1 VGLEYK
7 KLRYTEAKVYFK
19 FNIMKLFKILILLL
33 SISSCSQPINYDIL
47 IKNGTIADGSGDST
61 YIGSV
66 GINADTIAAVGKLK
80 ATGTL
85 EIDASGLVVAPGF
98 INVLSWATESLIE
111 DGRSQS
117 DIRQGVT
124 LEVFGEG
131 WSMGPLSKDLKKDL
145 QLPTAQGD
153 IKYDVD
159 WNSLDEYLQ
168 SLIKRGIS
176 PNIASFIGATT
187 VRINH
192 IGYEDRAPTDEEL
205 TSMKQMVRQAM
216 EDGALGVGSSLIYAP
231 AFYSSTEELIAL
243 CKVASEY
250 DGLYISHM
258 RSEGNRLLQSVDE
271 LMRIANEADIRA
283 EIYHLKMSG
292 KENWSKYDE
301 VVKKIDSARTAGLSI
316 TTNMYNYVAGATG
329 LDASMPP
336 WVQEGGYKKWAERL
350 QDPEIRQRVLE
361 EMTTPTDK
369 WENLM
374 YAAGTSD
381 NLLLVGFENDSL
393 RHYTGKTLTE
403 IAIIHGKSPEETA
416 MDLVIAD
423 GSRVGTVYFLM
434 SEENIKK
441 QIALPYM
448 SFGSDAS
455 SMAPEGVFLNS
466 STHPRA
472 YGNFSRLLGKYVRDE
487 QIISIEE
494 AIRKLT
500 SLPASN
506 LKIKKRGNLA
516 KGYFADLAIFNPE
529 TIQDHATFSEPHQ
542 LSTGMVHVF
551 VNGEQVLKDG
561 EHTGA
566 TPGRVVRGPGY
577 KN

>member
-1 VGLEYK
+1 MKNLIYISLGLS
-7 KLRYTEAKVYFK
+7 LMF
-19 FNIMKLFKILILLL
+19 
-33 SISSCSQPINYDIL
+33 SCSTTTTKNYDVL
-47 IKNGTIADGSGDST
+47 IKNGTITDGSGNPA
-61 YIGSV
+61 YLGSV
-66 GINADTIAAVGKLK
+66 GINADTIAAVGKLN

-85 EIDASGLVVAPGF
+85 EIDATGLIVAPGF

-111 DGRSQS
+111 DGRSQG
-117 DIRQGVT
+117 DIMQGVT

-131 WSMGPLSKDLKKDL
+131 WSMGPLNENLKKKFKS
-145 QLPTAQGD
+145 PTAQGD
-153 IKYDVD
+153 IKYEVD
-159 WNSLDEYLQ
+159 WNTLDEYLQ
-168 SLIKRGIS
+168 SLIKRGVS
-176 PNIASFIGATT
+176 PNVASFIGATT

-192 IGYEDRAPTDEEL
+192 IGYENRAPTDEEL
-205 TSMKQMVRQAM
+205 ASMEEMVRQAM

-231 AFYSSTEELIAL
+231 AFYSTTEELIAL

-250 DGLYISHM
+250 NGLYISHM
-258 RSEGNRLLQSVDE
+258 RSEGNRLLQSIDE
-271 LMRIANEADIRA
+271 LMRIADEADIRA
-283 EIYHLKMSG
+283 EIYHLKMAG

-316 TTNMYNYVAGATG
+316 TTNMYTYVAGATG

-336 WVQEGGYKKWAERL
+336 WVQEGGYEKWAERL
-350 QDPEIRQRVLE
+350 QDSEIRQRVLE

-374 YAAGTSD
+374 YDAGTSD
-381 NLLLVGFENDSL
+381 NLLLIGFENDSL

-403 IAIIHGKSPEETA
+403 VAKIHGKSPEETA
-416 MDLVIAD
+416 IDLVIAD

-434 SEENIKK
+434 SEENVKK

-448 SFGSDAS
+448 SFGSDAA
-455 SMAPEGVFLNS
+455 SMTPEGVFLNS
-466 STHPRA
+466 SDHPRA

-494 AIRKLT
+494 AVRKLT

-506 LKIKKRGNLA
+506 LKIKKRGSLT

-529 TIQDHATFSEPHQ
+529 TIQDHATFVEPHQ
-542 LSTGMVHVF
+542 LSTGMIHVF

-561 EHTGA
+561 VHTGA

>member
-1 VGLEYK
+1 MKNLIYISLGLS
-7 KLRYTEAKVYFK
+7 
-19 FNIMKLFKILILLL
+19 LIF
-33 SISSCSQPINYDIL
+33 SCSPTNNYDVL
-47 IKNGTIADGSGDST
+47 IKNGTITDGSGNPT
-61 YIGSV
+61 YLGSV
-66 GINADTIAAVGKLK
+66 GINADTIAAVGNLK

-85 EIDASGLVVAPGF
+85 EIDATGLIIAPGF

-111 DGRSQS
+111 DGRSQG
-117 DIRQGVT
+117 DIMQGVT

-131 WSMGPLSKDLKKDL
+131 WSMGPLGKDLKKKL

-153 IKYDVD
+153 IKYKVD
-159 WNSLDEYLQ
+159 WNTLDEYLQ
-168 SLIKRGIS
+168 SLIKRGVS
-176 PNIASFIGATT
+176 PNVASFIGATT

-205 TSMKQMVRQAM
+205 ASMEEMVRQAM

-231 AFYSSTEELIAL
+231 AFYSTTEELIAL

-250 DGLYISHM
+250 NGLYISHM
-258 RSEGNRLLQSVDE
+258 RSEGNRLLQSIDE
-271 LMRIANEADIRA
+271 LMRIAKEADIGA

-301 VVKKIDSARTAGLSI
+301 VVRKIDSARTAGLSI
-316 TTNMYNYVAGATG
+316 TTNMYTYVAGATG

-336 WVQEGGYKKWAERL
+336 WVQEGGYEKWAERL
-350 QDPEIRQRVLE
+350 QDSKIRQRVLE

-403 IAIIHGKSPEETA
+403 VAKIHGKSPEETA
-416 MDLVIAD
+416 IDLVIAD

-434 SEENIKK
+434 SEENVKK

-448 SFGSDAS
+448 SFGSDAA
-455 SMAPEGVFLNS
+455 SMTPEGVFLNS
-466 STHPRA
+466 SDHPRA

-494 AIRKLT
+494 AVRKLT

-506 LKIKKRGNLA
+506 LKIKKRGSLT

-529 TIQDHATFSEPHQ
+529 TIQDHATFAEPHQ
-542 LSTGMVHVF
+542 LSTGMIHVF

-561 EHTGA
+561 VHTGA

>member
-1 VGLEYK
+1 
-7 KLRYTEAKVYFK
+7 
-19 FNIMKLFKILILLL
+19 LL
-33 SISSCSQPINYDIL
+33 ISSCSSHKDYDIL
-47 IKNGTIADGSGDST
+47 IKNGTIADGSGNPP

-80 ATGTL
+80 ATGRL
-85 EIDASGLVVAPGF
+85 EIDATDLVVAPGF
-98 INVLSWATESLIE
+98 INMLSWATESLIQN
-111 DGRSQS
+111 GRSES
-117 DIRQGVT
+117 DIMQGVT

-131 WSMGPLSKDLKKDL
+131 WSMGPLNKNLKKEL

-153 IKYDVD
+153 IKYDID
-159 WNSLDEYLQ
+159 WNTLDEYLQ
-168 SLIKRGIS
+168 SLVRRGIS
-176 PNIASFIGATT
+176 PNVASFIGATT

-192 IGYEDRAPTDEEL
+192 IGYENRAPTAEEL
-205 TSMKQMVRQAM
+205 TSMKQMVKEAM

-231 AFYSSTEELIAL
+231 AFYSSTEELIEL
-243 CKVASEY
+243 SKVASEY
-250 DGLYISHM
+250 NGLYISHM
-258 RSEGNRLLQSVDE
+258 RSEGNRLLQGIDE
-271 LMRIANEADIRA
+271 LITIANEADIRA

-292 KENWSKYDE
+292 KENWNKYDE
-301 VVKKIDSARTAGLSI
+301 VVKKIDSARTSGLSI
-316 TTNMYNYVAGATG
+316 TTNMYTYIAGATG

-336 WVQEGGYKKWAERL
+336 WVQEGGYEKWAERL
-350 QDPEIRQRVLE
+350 QDSKIRRRVLK
-361 EMTTPTDK
+361 EMTNPTDK

-374 YAAGTSD
+374 YSAGTPD
-381 NLLLVGFENDSL
+381 NLLLVGFKNDSL
-393 RHYTGKTLTE
+393 RHYTGKTLTQV
-403 IAIIHGKSPEETA
+403 AKIHGKSPEETA

-441 QIALPYM
+441 QVALPYM

-455 SMAPEGVFLNS
+455 SLSPEGVFLNS

-494 AIRKLT
+494 AVRKLT

-506 LKIKKRGNLA
+506 LKIKKRGSLS

-529 TIQDHATFSEPHQ
+529 TIQDHATFAKPHQ
-542 LSTGMVHVF
+542 LSTGMIHVF
-551 VNGEQVLKDG
+551 VNGEQVLKNG
-561 EHTGA
+561 KHTGA
-566 TPGRVVRGPGY
+566 KPGRVVRGPGY
-577 KN
+577 KKPQ

>member
-1 VGLEYK
+1 
-7 KLRYTEAKVYFK
+7 
-19 FNIMKLFKILILLL
+19 MKLFKTLILLL
-33 SISSCSQPINYDIL
+33 LIFSCSPPINYDIL
-47 IKNGTIADGSGDST
+47 IKNGTIADGSGNPT

-66 GINADTIAAVGKLK
+66 GINADTIAAVGKIK
-80 ATGTL
+80 GTGTS

-145 QLPTAQGD
+145 QLPTAQGH
-153 IKYDVD
+153 IKYEVD
-159 WNSLDEYLQ
+159 WNSLDEYLK

-176 PNIASFIGATT
+176 PNVASFIGATT

-250 DGLYISHM
+250 NGLYISHM
-258 RSEGNRLLQSVDE
+258 RSEGNRLLQSIDE

-350 QDPEIRQRVLE
+350 QDPKIRQRVLG

-381 NLLLVGFENDSL
+381 NLLLVGFKNDSL

-403 IAIIHGKSPEETA
+403 VAIIHGKSPEETA

-455 SMAPEGVFLNS
+455 SMTPEGVFLNS

-494 AIRKLT
+494 AVRKLT

-506 LKIKKRGNLA
+506 LKIKNRGNLA

-529 TIQDHATFSEPHQ
+529 TIQDHATFTEPHQ

>member
-1 VGLEYK
+1 
-7 KLRYTEAKVYFK
+7 
-19 FNIMKLFKILILLL
+19 MKLFKSLILSLF
-33 SISSCSQPINYDIL
+33 IFSCSPPNNYDVL
-47 IKNGTIADGSGDST
+47 IKNGTIVDGSGNPT
-61 YIGSV
+61 YLGSV

-85 EIDASGLVVAPGF
+85 EIDATGLLVSPGF

-111 DGRSQS
+111 DGRSLS
-117 DIRQGVT
+117 DIMQGVT

-131 WSMGPLSKDLKKDL
+131 WSMGPYDEDLKKEL
-145 QLPTAQGD
+145 QSAQGD
-153 IKYDVD
+153 IKYEMD
-159 WNSLDEYLQ
+159 WNTLDEYLQ
-168 SLIKRGIS
+168 SLTKRGIS
-176 PNIASFIGATT
+176 PNVASFIGATT

-192 IGYEDRAPTDEEL
+192 IGYENRAPTDQEL
-205 TSMKQMVRQAM
+205 TSMKNMVKEAM

-250 DGLYISHM
+250 NGLYISHM
-258 RSEGNRLLQSVDE
+258 RSEGNRLLESVDE
-271 LMRIANEADIRA
+271 LIRIADEANIRA

-301 VVKKIDSARTAGLSI
+301 VVRKIDSSRAAGLKI
-316 TTNMYNYVAGATG
+316 TTDMYTYVAGATG

-336 WVQEGGYKKWAERL
+336 WVQEGGYEKWVDRL
-350 QDPEIRQRVLE
+350 QDSEIRQRVLQ

-374 YAAGTSD
+374 YAAGTPD

-403 IAIIHGKSPEETA
+403 VAKIHGKSPEETA
-416 MDLVIAD
+416 IDLVIAD

-455 SMAPEGVFLNS
+455 SQAPEGVFLNS
-466 STHPRA
+466 SAHPRT

-494 AIRKLT
+494 AVRKLT

-506 LKIKKRGNLA
+506 LKIKKRGSLS

-542 LSTGMVHVF
+542 LSTGMIHVF
-551 VNGEQVLKDG
+551 VNGEQVLKNG
-561 EHTGA
+561 KHTGA

-577 KN
+577 KKN

>member
-1 VGLEYK
+1 M
-7 KLRYTEAKVYFK
+7 
-19 FNIMKLFKILILLL
+19 NLFKSLILILL
-33 SISSCSQPINYDIL
+33 IFSCSSHKDYDIL
-47 IKNGTIADGSGDST
+47 IKNGIIADGSGNPT

-80 ATGTL
+80 ATGRL
-85 EIDASGLVVAPGF
+85 EIDATDLVVAPGF
-98 INVLSWATESLIE
+98 INMLSWATESLIQN
-111 DGRSQS
+111 GRSES
-117 DIRQGVT
+117 DIMQGVT

-131 WSMGPLSKDLKKDL
+131 WSMGPLNKNLKKEL
-145 QLPTAQGD
+145 QLPTEQGD
-153 IKYDVD
+153 IKYDID
-159 WNSLDEYLQ
+159 WNTLDEYLQ
-168 SLIKRGIS
+168 SLVRRGIS
-176 PNIASFIGATT
+176 PNVASFIGATT

-192 IGYEDRAPTDEEL
+192 IGYENRAPTDEEL
-205 TSMKQMVRQAM
+205 NSMKQMVKEAM

-231 AFYSSTEELIAL
+231 AFYSSTEELIEL
-243 CKVASEY
+243 SKVASEY
-250 DGLYISHM
+250 NGLYISHM
-258 RSEGNRLLQSVDE
+258 RSEGNRLLQGVDE
-271 LMRIANEADIRA
+271 LITIANEADIRA

-292 KENWSKYDE
+292 KENWNKYDE
-301 VVKKIDSARTAGLSI
+301 VVKKIDSARTSGLRI
-316 TTNMYNYVAGATG
+316 TTNMYTYIAGATG

-336 WVQEGGYKKWAERL
+336 WVQEGGYEKWAERL
-350 QDPEIRQRVLE
+350 QDSKIRRRVLK
-361 EMTTPTDK
+361 EMTNPTDE

-374 YAAGTSD
+374 YSAGTPD
-381 NLLLVGFENDSL
+381 NLLLVGFKNDSL
-393 RHYTGKTLTE
+393 RHYTGKTLTQV
-403 IAIIHGKSPEETA
+403 AKIHGKSPEETA

-441 QIALPYM
+441 QVALPYM

-455 SMAPEGVFLNS
+455 SLSPEGVFLNS

-494 AIRKLT
+494 AVRKLT

-506 LKIKKRGNLA
+506 LKIKKRGSLS

-529 TIQDHATFSEPHQ
+529 TIQDHATFAKPHQ
-542 LSTGMVHVF
+542 LSTGMIHVF
-551 VNGEQVLKDG
+551 VNGEQVLKNG

-566 TPGRVVRGPGY
+566 KPGRVVRGPGY
-577 KN
+577 KKPQ

>member
-1 VGLEYK
+1 
-7 KLRYTEAKVYFK
+7 
-19 FNIMKLFKILILLL
+19 MKLFKSLILFLL
-33 SISSCSQPINYDIL
+33 IIFSCSPPNNYDIL
-47 IKNGTIADGSGDST
+47 IKNGAIVDGSGNAA
-61 YIGSV
+61 YLGSV

-85 EIDASGLVVAPGF
+85 EIDATDLIVAPGF
-98 INVLSWATESLIE
+98 INILSWATESLIE

-117 DIRQGVT
+117 DIKQGVT
-124 LEVFGEG
+124 LEIFGEG
-131 WSMGPLSKDLKKDL
+131 WSMGPLGEDLKKEL
-145 QLPTAQGD
+145 QLPTSQGD
-153 IKYDVD
+153 IKYDID
-159 WNSLDEYLQ
+159 WNTLDEYLQ
-168 SLIKRGIS
+168 SLVRRGIS
-176 PNIASFIGATT
+176 PNVASFIGATT

-192 IGYEDRAPTDEEL
+192 IGYENRAPTDKEL
-205 TSMKQMVRQAM
+205 TSMKHMVKQAM

-231 AFYSSTEELIAL
+231 AFYSTTEELIAL
-243 CKVASEY
+243 CKVASKY

-258 RSEGNRLLQSVDE
+258 RSEGNRLLQSIDE

-292 KENWSKYDE
+292 KENWSKYDD
-301 VVKKIDSARTAGLSI
+301 VVRKIDSARTAGLSI
-316 TTNMYNYVAGATG
+316 TTNMYTYVAGATG

-336 WVQEGGYKKWAERL
+336 WVQEGGYKKWAQRL
-350 QDPEIRQRVLE
+350 QDSEIRKKVLV

-374 YAAGTSD
+374 DAAGTSD
-381 NLLLVGFENDSL
+381 NLLLVGFKNDSL

-403 IAIIHGKSPEETA
+403 VANIHGKSPEETA

-434 SEENIKK
+434 SEENVKK

-448 SFGSDAS
+448 SFGSDAGS
-455 SMAPEGVFLNS
+455 IAPEGVFLNS

-494 AIRKLT
+494 AVRKLT

-506 LKIKKRGNLA
+506 LKIKKRGSLI
-516 KGYFADLAIFNPE
+516 KGNFADLAIFNSE
-529 TIQDHATFSEPHQ
+529 TIQDHATFTEPHQ

-561 EHTGA
+561 KHTGA
-566 TPGRVVRGPGY
+566 KPGRVVRGPGY
-577 KN
+577 KAISQKDLN

>member
-1 VGLEYK
+1 MK
-7 KLRYTEAKVYFK
+7 HFK
-19 FNIMKLFKILILLL
+19 LLL
-33 SISSCSQPINYDIL
+33 LYFVIVTGCSSPETYDIL
-47 IKNGTIADGSGDST
+47 IKNGTIADGSGNPT
-61 YIGSV
+61 YIGDV
-66 GINADTIAAVGKLK
+66 GINADTIAAIGDLNAK
-80 ATGTL
+80 GTT
-85 EIDASGLVVAPGF
+85 EIDASGLVIAPGF
-98 INVLSWATESLIE
+98 INMLSWATESLII
-111 DGRSQS
+111 DGKSQG

-131 WSMGPLSKDLKKDL
+131 WSMGPLTDPVKKEM
-145 QLPTAQGD
+145 QESQGD
-153 IKYDVD
+153 VKYDID
-159 WNSLDEYLQ
+159 WSTLDEYLQ
-168 SLIKRGIS
+168 SLVKWGIS

-192 IGYEDRAPTDEEL
+192 IGYENRAPTPEEL
-205 TSMKQMVRQAM
+205 ESMKAMVRQAM

-231 AFYSSTEELIAL
+231 AFYSSTEELIEL

-250 DGLYISHM
+250 DGMYISHM
-258 RSEGNRLLQSVDE
+258 RSEGNRLLESMDE
-271 LMRIANEADIRA
+271 LIQIADDANIRA

-292 KENWSKYDE
+292 KENWGKFDD
-301 VVKKIDSARTAGLSI
+301 VVKKIDSARAGGLHI
-316 TTNMYNYVAGATG
+316 TTDMYTYVAGATG

-336 WVQEGGYKKWAERL
+336 WVQEGGYEKWAERL
-350 QDPEIRQRVLE
+350 QDPEIRQKVYT
-361 EMTTPTDK
+361 EMTTPTDE

-374 YAAGTSD
+374 YAAGTPE

-393 RHYTGKTLTE
+393 RHYTGKTLAE
-403 IAIIHGKSPEETA
+403 VAKIHGKNPEETA

-434 SEENIKK
+434 SEENVKK

-448 SFGSDAS
+448 SFGSDAG
-455 SMAPEGVFLNS
+455 SMAPEGVFMNY

-472 YGNFSRLLGKYVRDE
+472 YGNFSRVLGKYVRDE
-487 QIISIEE
+487 KVIPLEE

-506 LKIKKRGNLA
+506 LKIKKRGSLT
-516 KGYFADLAIFNPE
+516 KGYFADLAIFDPE
-529 TIQDHATFSEPHQ
+529 KIQDHATFAKPHQ
-542 LSTGMVHVF
+542 YSTGMVHVF

-566 TPGRVVRGPGY
+566 TPGQVVRGPGY
-577 KN
+577 KEKE

>member
-1 VGLEYK
+1 
-7 KLRYTEAKVYFK
+7 
-19 FNIMKLFKILILLL
+19 MKLFKSLILFLL
-33 SISSCSQPINYDIL
+33 IIFSCSSPNNYDIL
-47 IKNGTIADGSGDST
+47 IKNGAIVDGSGNPT
-61 YIGSV
+61 YLGSV

-85 EIDASGLVVAPGF
+85 EIDATDLIVAPGF
-98 INVLSWATESLIE
+98 INILSWATESLIE

-117 DIRQGVT
+117 DIKQGVT
-124 LEVFGEG
+124 LEIFGEG
-131 WSMGPLSKDLKKDL
+131 WSMGPLGEDLKKEL
-145 QLPTAQGD
+145 QLPTSQGD
-153 IKYDVD
+153 IKYDID

-168 SLIKRGIS
+168 SLVKRGIS
-176 PNIASFIGATT
+176 PNVASFIGATT

-192 IGYEDRAPTDEEL
+192 IGYENRAPTDEEL
-205 TSMKQMVRQAM
+205 TSMEHMVKQAM

-250 DGLYISHM
+250 DGLYISHI
-258 RSEGNRLLQSVDE
+258 RSEGNRLLQSIDE
-271 LMRIANEADIRA
+271 LIRIANEANIRA

-301 VVKKIDSARTAGLSI
+301 VVRKIDSARTTGLSI
-316 TTNMYNYVAGATG
+316 TTNMYTYVAGATG

-336 WVQEGGYKKWAERL
+336 WVQEGGYNKWAERL
-350 QDPEIRQRVLE
+350 QDSEIRQKVLE

-374 YAAGTSD
+374 EAAGTPD
-381 NLLLVGFENDSL
+381 NLLLVGFKNDSL

-403 IAIIHGKSPEETA
+403 VANIHGKSPEETA

-448 SFGSDAS
+448 SFGSDAGS
-455 SMAPEGVFLNS
+455 IVPEGVFLNS

-494 AIRKLT
+494 AVRKLT

-506 LKIKKRGNLA
+506 LKIKKRGSLI
-516 KGYFADLAIFNPE
+516 KGNFADLAIFNPE
-529 TIQDHATFSEPHQ
+529 TIQDHATFTQPHQ

-551 VNGEQVLKDG
+551 VNGELVLKDG

-566 TPGRVVRGPGY
+566 KPGRVVRGPGY
-577 KN
+577 KAISPKN

>member
-1 VGLEYK
+1 
-7 KLRYTEAKVYFK
+7 
-19 FNIMKLFKILILLL
+19 MKLFKSLILFLL
-33 SISSCSQPINYDIL
+33 IIFSCSPPNNYDIL
-47 IKNGTIADGSGDST
+47 IKNGAIVDGSGNAA
-61 YIGSV
+61 YLGSV

-85 EIDASGLVVAPGF
+85 EIDATDLIVAPGF
-98 INVLSWATESLIE
+98 INILSWATESLIE

-117 DIRQGVT
+117 DIKQGVT
-124 LEVFGEG
+124 LEIFGEG
-131 WSMGPLSKDLKKDL
+131 WSMGPLGEDLKKEL
-145 QLPTAQGD
+145 QLPTSQGD
-153 IKYDVD
+153 IKYDID
-159 WNSLDEYLQ
+159 WNTLDEYLQ
-168 SLIKRGIS
+168 SLVRRGIS
-176 PNIASFIGATT
+176 PNVASFIGATT

-192 IGYEDRAPTDEEL
+192 IGYENRAPTDKEL
-205 TSMKQMVRQAM
+205 TSMKHMVKQAM

-231 AFYSSTEELIAL
+231 AFYSTTEELIAL
-243 CKVASEY
+243 CKVASKY

-258 RSEGNRLLQSVDE
+258 RSEGNRLLQSIDE

-292 KENWSKYDE
+292 KENWSKYDD
-301 VVKKIDSARTAGLSI
+301 VVRKIDSARTAGLSI
-316 TTNMYNYVAGATG
+316 TTNMYTYVAGATG

-336 WVQEGGYKKWAERL
+336 WVQEGGYKKWAQRL
-350 QDPEIRQRVLE
+350 QDSEIRKKVLV

-374 YAAGTSD
+374 DAAGTSD
-381 NLLLVGFENDSL
+381 NLLLVGFKNDSL

-403 IAIIHGKSPEETA
+403 VAKIHGKSPEETA
-416 MDLVIAD
+416 MDLVVAD

-434 SEENIKK
+434 SEENVKK

-448 SFGSDAS
+448 SFGSDAGS
-455 SMAPEGVFLNS
+455 IAPEGVFLNS

-494 AIRKLT
+494 AVRKLT
-500 SLPASN
+500 SSPASN
-506 LKIKKRGNLA
+506 LKIKKRGSLI
-516 KGYFADLAIFNPE
+516 KGNFADLAIFNPE
-529 TIQDHATFSEPHQ
+529 TIQDHATFTEPHQ

-561 EHTGA
+561 KHTGA
-566 TPGRVVRGPGY
+566 KPGRVVRGPGY
-577 KN
+577 KAISQKDLN

>member
-1 VGLEYK
+1 M
-7 KLRYTEAKVYFK
+7 
-19 FNIMKLFKILILLL
+19 NLFKCLILILL
-33 SISSCSQPINYDIL
+33 ISSCSSHKDYDIL
-47 IKNGTIADGSGDST
+47 IKNGTIADGSGNPP

-80 ATGTL
+80 ATGRL
-85 EIDASGLVVAPGF
+85 EIDATDLVVAPGF
-98 INVLSWATESLIE
+98 INMLSWATESLIQN
-111 DGRSQS
+111 GRSES
-117 DIRQGVT
+117 DIMQGVT

-131 WSMGPLSKDLKKDL
+131 WSMGPLNKNLKKEL

-153 IKYDVD
+153 IKYDID
-159 WNSLDEYLQ
+159 WNTLDEYLQ
-168 SLIKRGIS
+168 SLVRRGIS
-176 PNIASFIGATT
+176 PNVASFIGATT

-192 IGYEDRAPTDEEL
+192 IGYENRAPTAEEL
-205 TSMKQMVRQAM
+205 TSMKQMVKEAM

-231 AFYSSTEELIAL
+231 AFYSSTEELIEL
-243 CKVASEY
+243 SKVASEY
-250 DGLYISHM
+250 NGLYISHM
-258 RSEGNRLLQSVDE
+258 RSEGNRLLQGIDE
-271 LMRIANEADIRA
+271 LITIANEADIRA

-292 KENWSKYDE
+292 KENWNKYDE
-301 VVKKIDSARTAGLSI
+301 VVKKIDSARTSGLSI
-316 TTNMYNYVAGATG
+316 TTNMYTYIAGATG

-336 WVQEGGYKKWAERL
+336 WVQEGGYEKWAERL
-350 QDPEIRQRVLE
+350 QDSKIRRRVLK
-361 EMTTPTDK
+361 EMTNPTDK

-374 YAAGTSD
+374 YSAGTPD
-381 NLLLVGFENDSL
+381 NLLLVGFKNDSL
-393 RHYTGKTLTE
+393 RHYTGKTLTQV
-403 IAIIHGKSPEETA
+403 AKIHGKSPEETA

-441 QIALPYM
+441 QVALPYM

-455 SMAPEGVFLNS
+455 SLSPEGVFLNS

-494 AIRKLT
+494 AVRKLT

-506 LKIKKRGNLA
+506 LKIKKRGSLS

-529 TIQDHATFSEPHQ
+529 TIQDHATFAKPHQ
-542 LSTGMVHVF
+542 LSTGMIHVF
-551 VNGEQVLKDG
+551 VNGEQVLKNG
-561 EHTGA
+561 KHTGA
-566 TPGRVVRGPGY
+566 KPGRVVRGPGY
-577 KN
+577 KKPQ

>member
-1 VGLEYK
+1 
-7 KLRYTEAKVYFK
+7 
-19 FNIMKLFKILILLL
+19 MKLFKSLILFLL
-33 SISSCSQPINYDIL
+33 IIFSCSSPNNYDIL
-47 IKNGTIADGSGDST
+47 IKNGAIVDGSGNPT
-61 YIGSV
+61 YLGSV

-85 EIDASGLVVAPGF
+85 EIDATDLIVAPGF
-98 INVLSWATESLIE
+98 INILSWATESLIE

-117 DIRQGVT
+117 DIKQGVT
-124 LEVFGEG
+124 LEIFGEG
-131 WSMGPLSKDLKKDL
+131 WSMGPLGEDLKKEL
-145 QLPTAQGD
+145 QLPTSQGD
-153 IKYDVD
+153 IKYDID
-159 WNSLDEYLQ
+159 WNTLDEYLQ
-168 SLIKRGIS
+168 SLVKRGIS
-176 PNIASFIGATT
+176 PNVASFIGATT

-192 IGYEDRAPTDEEL
+192 IGYENRAPTDEEL
-205 TSMKQMVRQAM
+205 TSMEHMVKQAM

-250 DGLYISHM
+250 DGLYISHI
-258 RSEGNRLLQSVDE
+258 RSEGNRLLQSIDE
-271 LMRIANEADIRA
+271 LIRIANEANIRA

-301 VVKKIDSARTAGLSI
+301 VVRKIDSARTTGLSI
-316 TTNMYNYVAGATG
+316 TTNMYTYVAGATG

-336 WVQEGGYKKWAERL
+336 WVQEGGYNKWAERL
-350 QDPEIRQRVLE
+350 QDSEIRQKVLE

-374 YAAGTSD
+374 EAAGTPD
-381 NLLLVGFENDSL
+381 NLLLVGFKNDSL

-403 IAIIHGKSPEETA
+403 VANIHGKSPEETA

-448 SFGSDAS
+448 SFGSDAGS
-455 SMAPEGVFLNS
+455 IVPEGVFLNS

-494 AIRKLT
+494 AVRKLT

-506 LKIKKRGNLA
+506 LKIKKRGSLI
-516 KGYFADLAIFNPE
+516 KGNFADLAIFNPE
-529 TIQDHATFSEPHQ
+529 TIQDHATFTQPHQ

-551 VNGEQVLKDG
+551 VNGELVLKDG

-566 TPGRVVRGPGY
+566 KPGRVVRGPGY
-577 KN
+577 KAISPKN

>member
-1 VGLEYK
+1 
-7 KLRYTEAKVYFK
+7 
-19 FNIMKLFKILILLL
+19 MKLFKNLILLL
-33 SISSCSQPINYDIL
+33 LITFSCSSPKNYDIL
-47 IKNGTIADGSGDST
+47 IKNGAIVDGLGNPA
-61 YIGSV
+61 YLGSV
-66 GINADTIAAVGKLK
+66 GINGDTIAAVGKLN

-85 EIDASGLVVAPGF
+85 EIDAADLIVAPGF

-111 DGRSQS
+111 DGRSLS
-117 DIRQGVT
+117 DIKQGVT

-131 WSMGPLSKDLKKDL
+131 WSMGPLGEDLKKEL
-145 QLPTAQGD
+145 QLPTSQGD
-153 IKYDVD
+153 IKYDID
-159 WNSLDEYLQ
+159 WNTLDEYLQ
-168 SLIKRGIS
+168 SLVKRGIS
-176 PNIASFIGATT
+176 PNVASFIGATT

-192 IGYEDRAPTDEEL
+192 IGYENREPTDEEL
-205 TSMKQMVRQAM
+205 ISMQQMVRQAM

-231 AFYSSTEELIAL
+231 AFYSNTEELIAL

-292 KENWSKYDE
+292 KENWSKYDD
-301 VVKKIDSARTAGLSI
+301 VIKKIDSARTAGLSI
-316 TTNMYNYVAGATG
+316 TTNMYTYVAGATG

-336 WVQEGGYKKWAERL
+336 WVQEGGYKKWSERL
-350 QDPEIRQRVLE
+350 QDFEIRKKVLE

-374 YAAGTSD
+374 QAAGTSD
-381 NLLLVGFENDSL
+381 NLLLVGFKNDSL

-403 IAIIHGKSPEETA
+403 VADIHGKSPEETA

-448 SFGSDAS
+448 SFGSDAGS
-455 SMAPEGVFLNS
+455 LAPEGVFLNS

-472 YGNFSRLLGKYVRDE
+472 YGNFSRLLGKYVRNE

-494 AIRKLT
+494 AVRKLT

-506 LKIKKRGNLA
+506 LKINKRGSLI
-516 KGYFADLAIFNPE
+516 KGNFADLAIFNPE
-529 TIQDHATFSEPHQ
+529 TIQDHATFTKPHQ

-561 EHTGA
+561 KHTGA
-566 TPGRVVRGPGY
+566 KPGRVVRGPGY
-577 KN
+577 KAISPKN